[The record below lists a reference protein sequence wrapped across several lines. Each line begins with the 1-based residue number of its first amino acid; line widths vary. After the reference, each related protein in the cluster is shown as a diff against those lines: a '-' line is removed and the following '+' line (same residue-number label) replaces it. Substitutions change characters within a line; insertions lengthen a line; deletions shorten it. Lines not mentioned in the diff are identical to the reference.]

1 MSLSENF
8 SMKVS
13 NYIKGTLPDKTE
25 DDLEII
31 RYGVEVVVMNLIKFP
46 IILMIAY
53 FLHVVNYAIYSII
66 IWGTLRCFSG
76 GIHARQSWTCLLST
90 LSIIFTLVY
99 LSLCVRCTIIVKFFI
114 FLTSLY
120 WYNKYSPADTEE
132 RPFIDHH
139 VRKKLK
145 IESLITVSIYF
156 LLSISL
162 KNIFFSNIFIYILW
176 IQGILISPVTYK
188 IFKRRYNNY
197 EYFK

>member
-13 NYIKGTLPDKTE
+13 NYVKSTLPDKTE

-31 RYGVEVVVMNLIKFP
+31 RYGIEVLYANFAKFP

-53 FLHVVNYAIYSII
+53 FLGVARYAMYTII
-66 IWGTLRCFSG
+66 IWGILRCFSG
-76 GIHARQSWTCLLST
+76 GIHATKSWTCLLST
-90 LSIIFTLVY
+90 LITIFTSVY
-99 LSLCVRCTIIVKFFI
+99 LSLYTECNIVIKACI

-120 WYNKYSPADTEE
+120 LYNKYSPADTEE
-132 RPFIDHH
+132 KPYVDPC
-139 VRKKLK
+139 VRKRLRIK
-145 IESLITVSIYF
+145 SLITVTIYF
-156 LLSISL
+156 ILSISL

-176 IQGILISPVTYK
+176 VQGILICPVTYK